1 MTAEQKER
9 VCLNIGAQPTVAGKG
24 LSSNDYTDAEKTKLS
39 GIESGAE
46 ANVKPDWS
54 AEAGS
59 DAEILNKPTIPT
71 VDQTYDGTSTNAQS
85 GVAVASAISGLS
97 FDEVPPVTSSADGKV
112 LKATYDEG
120 TGSGSYAWDDAP
132 GLFEAVYGTTTYS
145 EIAAAVAAHKIVYC
159 KALVNN
165 ATPSPQYR
173 MAFLA
178 YMIPSG
184 YEFQYYRS
192 KGTHTDSEQ
201 GDQMIIYKV
210 SNDDTWSNETR
221 KVYTKIVAG
230 TNMSSSYN
238 NNTLTLSATM
248 PTVDQTYDG
257 TSTNAQSGTAVA
269 SALSGLSFDEVPQVG
284 SGDDGKVLKASYSG
298 GAGSYSWD
306 TDSGEANVIEAI
318 TVNSEST
325 TISSKTVNIPA
336 ATASTSGVG
345 GASGVMTPSDKEKL
359 DGLVSNVQS
368 DWNAA
373 SGTAAEILNKPTIPS
388 VDQTYD
394 SSSTN
399 AQSGTAVAS
408 AISGIADVPAVGS
421 SDNGKVLKAT
431 YSGGAGSYSWQPES
445 GGGGGG
451 TYMAGDG
458 IDISAQDV
466 ISVKTD
472 GSTIHANASGELEV
486 IGGGGGSTYTAGD
499 GIDISAQD
507 VISAKVDGTSI
518 TVNAS
523 HELTTSAEANVI
535 EGVKLDGA
543 ASVLTPD
550 ASKNVT
556 IPNAVATGETGAT
569 NGLMTAD
576 DKKAIGNA
584 VQYVEN
590 PYEQTSPKTLV
601 AQQMF
606 VCESD
611 QQIIDI
617 VTNQSSLING
627 KGTLFFRITGI

>member
-54 AEAGS
+54 AEVGSDAEILHKPSIPTVYDSTVTVKIGSTTVNTFTTNQSSESDIVIPEATESVAGAMTS
-59 DAEILNKPTIPT
+59 TDKRKLNGIESGAQVNVKPDWNAASGADAEILNKPTI
-71 VDQTYDGTSTNAQS
+71 
-85 GVAVASAISGLS
+85 
-97 FDEVPPVTSSADGKV
+97 
-112 LKATYDEG
+112 
-120 TGSGSYAWDDAP
+120 
-132 GLFEAVYGTTTYS
+132 
-145 EIAAAVAAHKIVYC
+145 
-159 KALVNN
+159 
-165 ATPSPQYR
+165 
-173 MAFLA
+173 
-178 YMIPSG
+178 
-184 YEFQYYRS
+184 
-192 KGTHTDSEQ
+192 
-201 GDQMIIYKV
+201 
-210 SNDDTWSNETR
+210 
-221 KVYTKIVAG
+221 
-230 TNMSSSYN
+230 
-238 NNTLTLSATM
+238 

-284 SGDDGKVLKASYSG
+284 SDDDGKVLKASYSE

-345 GASGVMTPSDKEKL
+345 GTSGVMTPSDKERL

-373 SGTAAEILNKPTIPS
+373 SGSAAEILNKPTIPS

-408 AISGIADVPAVGS
+408 ALSGIAGVPTVGS

-431 YSGGAGSYSWQPES
+431 YSGDAGSYSWQPES
-445 GGGGGG
+445 GGGS
-451 TYMAGDG
+451 TYTAGDG
-458 IDISAQDV
+458 IAIDSSNNISVDIASSGSGLEFSSNKLKVNGNASQAIEV
-466 ISVKTD
+466 GASGVGIKLATGSGLEFSSGLTVKTD
-472 GSTIHANASGELEV
+472 GSTIHINSSGELV
-486 IGGGGGSTYTAGD
+486 ANGGGGTTYTAGD
-499 GIDISAQD
+499 GIDISEQD

-523 HELTTSAEANVI
+523 NELTTSAEANVI
-535 EGVKLDGA
+535 NGVKLDGA

-556 IPNAVATGETGAT
+556 IPNAVATGESGAT

-576 DKKAIGNA
+576 DKKTLGTA
-584 VQYVEN
+584 VQCKVN
-590 PYEQTSPKTLV
+590 PTESGTPVLL
-601 AQQMF
+601 AQQIY
-606 VCESD
+606 VVASD
-611 QQIIDI
+611 AEI
-617 VTNQSSLING
+617 VTIANSPSEING
-627 KGTLFFRITGI
+627 KGTLFFRIGTAVT

>member
-1 MTAEQKER
+1 MSVENPSVLYVEQTLTAEQKER

-54 AEAGS
+54 AESGS
-59 DAEILNKPTIPT
+59 DAEILNKPSIPT
-71 VDQTYDGTSTNAQS
+71 VYDSTVTVKIGSTTVDTFTTNQSSESDIVIPEATESVAGAMTSTDKRKLNGIESGAQANVKPDWNAAS
-85 GVAVASAISGLS
+85 G
-97 FDEVPPVTSSADGKV
+97 T
-112 LKATYDEG
+112 
-120 TGSGSYAWDDAP
+120 DA
-132 GLFEAVYGTTTYS
+132 
-145 EIAAAVAAHKIVYC
+145 EILNKPTI
-159 KALVNN
+159 
-165 ATPSPQYR
+165 
-173 MAFLA
+173 
-178 YMIPSG
+178 
-184 YEFQYYRS
+184 
-192 KGTHTDSEQ
+192 
-201 GDQMIIYKV
+201 
-210 SNDDTWSNETR
+210 
-221 KVYTKIVAG
+221 
-230 TNMSSSYN
+230 
-238 NNTLTLSATM
+238 

-345 GASGVMTPSDKEKL
+345 GTSGVMTPSDKEKL

-373 SGTAAEILNKPTIPS
+373 SGSAAEILNKPTIPS

-408 AISGIADVPAVGS
+408 ALSGIAGVPEVGS

-451 TYMAGDG
+451 SYM
-458 IDISAQDV
+458 
-466 ISVKTD
+466 
-472 GSTIHANASGELEV
+472 
-486 IGGGGGSTYTAGD
+486 AGD

-535 EGVKLDGA
+535 NGVKLDGA

-550 ASKNVT
+550 TSKNVT

-576 DKKAIGNA
+576 DKKALGTA

-590 PYEQTSPKTLV
+590 PYEQSSPKNLI

-606 VCESD
+606 VVESD
-611 QQIIDI
+611 QQIVDI
-617 VTNQSSLING
+617 VTQQASLING

>member
-1 MTAEQKER
+1 MSVENPSVLYVEQSLTAEQKER

-39 GIESGAE
+39 SIESGAE

-97 FDEVPPVTSSADGKV
+97 FDEVPPVTSSDDGKV
-112 LKATYDEG
+112 LKATYGEG
-120 TGSGSYAWDDAP
+120 TGSYAWDDAP

-145 EIAAAVAAHKIVYC
+145 EIAAAIAAHKIVYC
-159 KALVNN
+159 KVLVNVN
-165 ATPSPQYR
+165 PSPQYR
-173 MAFLA
+173 MAHLA
-178 YMIPSG
+178 YIMPNV

-192 KGTHTDSEQ
+192 NSKKNATNQ
-201 GDQMIIYKV
+201 GDEIIVYQV
-210 SNDDTWSNETR
+210 DNQDSWTTTSR
-221 KVYTKIVAG
+221 KTYTKIAAG
-230 TNMSSSYN
+230 TNMSATYN
-238 NNTLTLSATM
+238 SGTLTLDATM

-269 SALSGLSFDEVPQVG
+269 SA
-284 SGDDGKVLKASYSG
+284 
-298 GAGSYSWD
+298 
-306 TDSGEANVIEAI
+306 
-318 TVNSEST
+318 
-325 TISSKTVNIPA
+325 
-336 ATASTSGVG
+336 
-345 GASGVMTPSDKEKL
+345 
-359 DGLVSNVQS
+359 
-368 DWNAA
+368 
-373 SGTAAEILNKPTIPS
+373 
-388 VDQTYD
+388 
-394 SSSTN
+394 
-399 AQSGTAVAS
+399 
-408 AISGIADVPAVGS
+408 ISGIDKVPAVGS
-421 SDNGKVLKAT
+421 SDNGKVLKAI

-472 GSTIHANASGELEV
+472 GTTIHANASGELEV

-543 ASVLTPD
+543 ASVLIPD

-569 NGLMTAD
+569 NGLMSAD
-576 DKKAIGNA
+576 DKKSLGTA
-584 VQYVEN
+584 VQYKVN
-590 PYEQTSPKTLV
+590 PLESGTPVLL
-601 AQQMF
+601 AQQMY
-606 VCESD
+606 VVESD
-611 QQIIDI
+611 AQIISI
-617 VTNQSSLING
+617 AGQSSEIQG
-627 KGTLFFRITGI
+627 KGTIFFRVGV